1 MNALARAKSTVITV
15 AAVALASLIVSGS
28 AVAASAADTASI
40 SGTVRDEGAAP
51 IAGVRA
57 ELYAEMSWG
66 WGYVTSTLTNASGGF
81 SFPGLPSDDYTI
93 SFAPGEGQNYLPEW
107 WDDKP
112 DRDAAATI
120 SLAGGHTRTGLV
132 ATLATGASISGTVS
146 TTYLSGGPSAIAA
159 VCAVGRTTDA
169 NACDFEVDADGS
181 YTLAGL
187 PADDYTIAFGGEGGC
202 GEYEV
207 GDEWLWSC
215 RRAVYW
221 SQKPSAQSATVL
233 TLADHEQR
241 TGVDQ
246 DFDYADGVLI
256 YPRITGTPAVGK
268 TLTAARGSWDAGT
281 TVRFQWRADDVPI
294 DGAASSKLTLT
305 ASQLGKRISVSV
317 FGRTRPAETPDSYD
331 TWESTGWTMDDKVAA
346 GTLVAAKPAVSGT
359 VAVGSTLAVK
369 RGTWSRG
376 TSFSYRWYANGVA
389 ISKATG
395 STFTLTKAQAGKKI
409 SVKVTGSKKGYAS
422 RSVTSSATAKVMTA
436 GKPSISGTV
445 AVGKKLTAKPG
456 AWTKGTTFTYRWYA
470 NGKAISKATTSTL
483 SLSSS
488 LRGKKIT
495 VKVTGKKSGYATVTK
510 ASKTTA
516 RVR

>member
-1 MNALARAKSTVITV
+1 MGTFARAKSTVITV

-40 SGTVRDEGAAP
+40 SGTVRADGGAP

-57 ELYAEMSWG
+57 ELYRMETWG
-66 WGYVTSTLTNASGGF
+66 WGYLADVVTDASGTF
-81 SFPGLPSDDYTI
+81 SFPGLAADDYTL
-93 SFAPGEGQNYLPEW
+93 SFVPGEGQNYLAEW
-107 WDDKP
+107 WDGEP
-112 DRDAAATI
+112 DRDAATAI
-120 SLAGGHTRTGLV
+120 PLAAGEAHSGLS
-132 ATLATGASISGTVS
+132 AALTTSASISGTVS
-146 TTYLSGGPSAIAA
+146 TAYLGGGPSAIAA
-159 VCAVGRTTDA
+159 VCAVGQTTDA
-169 NACDFEVDADGS
+169 AVCDFDIAANGS
-181 YTLAGL
+181 YLLAGL
-187 PADDYTIAFGGEGGC
+187 PADDYKIAFGGEGGC
-202 GEYEV
+202 GEYQV
-207 GDEWLWSC
+207 GDESLWSC

-221 SQKPSAQSATVL
+221 SQKPSEQSATIL
-233 TLADHEQR
+233 TLAHQQQR
-241 TGVDQ
+241 TGVNQ
-246 DFDYADGVLI
+246 DFDYANGVLI
-256 YPRITGTPAVGK
+256 YPRITGTPTVGR

-281 TVRFQWRADDVPI
+281 KVRFQWRANDVPI
-294 DGAASSKLTLT
+294 EGATGSTFTLT

-346 GTLVAAKPAVSGT
+346 GTLSAAKPAVSGT
-359 VAVGSTLAVK
+359 VAVGSKLAVK
-369 RGTWSRG
+369 RGTWSSG
-376 TSFSYRWYANGVA
+376 TTFSYRWYANGAA

-409 SVKVTGSKKGYAS
+409 SVKVTGTKKGYTT

-456 AWTKGTTFTYRWYA
+456 TWTKGTTFSYRWYA
-470 NGKAISKATTSTL
+470 NGKAISKATKSTL

-488 LRGKKIT
+488 LRGKTIT

-510 ASKTTA
+510 TSKSTA